1 MTDYC
6 IRELGSSFVIAADG
20 QDVLRC
26 ADQNIAHQIVRVA
39 EADRCPANSTSC
51 ITFIGLPTVLK
62 GDVRSSV

>member
-39 EADRCPANSTSC
+39 EADRCPTSC